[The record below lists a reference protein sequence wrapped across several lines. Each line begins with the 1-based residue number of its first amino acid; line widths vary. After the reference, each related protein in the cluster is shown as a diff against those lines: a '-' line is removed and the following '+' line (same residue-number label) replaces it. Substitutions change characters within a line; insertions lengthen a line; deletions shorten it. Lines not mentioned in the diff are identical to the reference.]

1 MSRAAEKRKKL
12 CILAAAAAV
21 LAAVVLGYAFW
32 VRGVGIFYLAKC
44 FERTY
49 DALGDGIQI
58 TAANM
63 GYGRDVRT
71 VSVESENLEITFS
84 DGIAIRDRRAADVGD
99 APQTAQGGDVSDF
112 ADEVMDNY
120 RITKDFF
127 YSLKV
132 SKMPSEELL
141 ADGKNLRCSV
151 YDVQCDPQKTAEYI
165 RHMKMD
171 ETQKFLLDRAGV
183 ILDTVNRQ
191 LNLSIPPSTIEEVI
205 QNITP
210 NTSRL
215 ADCITDG
222 IRLKVYLHGQKV
234 IKAAMALSLSDLA
247 VSEIS
252 LEMALGGGKLPVNTC
267 DLHFGAVVGG
277 KKLYLEIGGRGNI
290 KENAAAMAYTLTTRL
305 IYDHT
310 EALALTATADY
321 TDKKLTL
328 DGKYTV
334 LLETTKLGGAAE
346 VAAGDVLRMDYADR
360 GGGAVTV
367 LCSDSRG

>member
-1 MSRAAEKRKKL
+1 MSSLTEKRKRM
-12 CILAAAAAV
+12 CIAAAAAAV
-21 LAAVVLGYAFW
+21 LAAAVLCYAFW

-44 FERTY
+44 FARTY

-58 TAANM
+58 TAANL
-63 GYGRDVRT
+63 GYRRDVRT

-120 RITKDFF
+120 RVTKDFF

-132 SKMPSEELL
+132 SKAPSEDLL
-141 ADGKNLRCSV
+141 TGGKKLRCSV

-171 ETQKFLLDRAGV
+171 ETQKFLIDRAGV

-191 LNLSIPPSTIEEVI
+191 LNLSIPPSTIEKII

-210 NTSRL
+210 DTSHL

-222 IRLKVYLHGQKV
+222 IRLKVYLYEQKV
-234 IKAAMALSLSDLA
+234 VKAAMSLALSDLA

-252 LEMALGGGKLPVNTC
+252 LEIALGGGKLPVNTC
-267 DLHFGAVVGG
+267 DLHFGAVVGE
-277 KKLYLEIGGRGNI
+277 KKLYLEIGGRGDI
-290 KENAAAMAYTLTTRL
+290 KENAAAMAYTITTRL

-321 TDKKLTL
+321 ADKKLTL

-334 LLETTKLGGAAE
+334 LMETTKLGGAAE
-346 VAAGDVLRMDYADR
+346 ITAGDTLQMDYADR
-360 GGGAVTV
+360 SGGAVTV

>member
-1 MSRAAEKRKKL
+1 M
-12 CILAAAAAV
+12 
-21 LAAVVLGYAFW
+21 
-32 VRGVGIFYLAKC
+32 
-44 FERTY
+44 
-49 DALGDGIQI
+49 
-58 TAANM
+58 
-63 GYGRDVRT
+63 
-71 VSVESENLEITFS
+71 
-84 DGIAIRDRRAADVGD
+84 
-99 APQTAQGGDVSDF
+99 
-112 ADEVMDNY
+112 
-120 RITKDFF
+120 
-127 YSLKV
+127 
-132 SKMPSEELL
+132 
-141 ADGKNLRCSV
+141 